1 MDGYTGRIEP
11 ISIPAPIPDETRKGP
26 RASDRPVEDTLT
38 WVPGVSIATTQGSS
52 VPIPPKLPVR
62 LIGGGSPAANP
73 CGIRDGTLVI
83 CGALGA
89 LRAAVAIDELA
100 ASTRLTTTTG
110 RGLSRWS
117 GTKALGASARSPIR
131 SGCSIGTITSRAAA
145 QHCKTTDPAHVNRA
159 PGDIRP
165 TCEVTK
171 LCSNIRHHPASE

>member
-11 ISIPAPIPDETRKGP
+11 ISIPTPIPDETRISP
-26 RASDRPVEDTLT
+26 WSIDRTIGGTLT
-38 WVPGVSIATTQGSS
+38 RVPGVSIATAPGSS
-52 VPIPPKLPVR
+52 VAIPSKLPV
-62 LIGGGSPAANP
+62 IGGGSPAANP

-83 CGALGA
+83 RGTLGA

-100 ASTRLTTTTG
+100 ASTRLTTATG

-117 GTKALGASARSPIR
+117 GTKARGASARSPIR